1 MNTEELNIIG
11 IIPARMGSKKFPGKP
26 MADINGMPMI
36 GHVYNRMMLCED
48 FADVYVATDDQEIID
63 YIESIG
69 GNCIKTKESH
79 IGAIDR
85 VVEAVKAIEEIEK
98 LRYDIVVL
106 IQCDEPMVTSNHVG
120 CAISPMIMEPDLQA
134 ASLMA
139 EITSDEIFRDPNELK
154 VVVDANNNALYFSR
168 EPIPSAIRGTN
179 ACPRLKLL
187 GIDVFRRDFIE
198 EFNSAVPSPLEITE
212 CIDLLRV
219 LETGYLVRMSMTDE
233 VTYSVNTPE
242 ELERVK
248 KLMKDDYLVTKY
260 LKK

>member
-1 MNTEELNIIG
+1 
-11 IIPARMGSKKFPGKP
+11 
-26 MADINGMPMI
+26 
-36 GHVYNRMMLCED
+36 
-48 FADVYVATDDQEIID
+48 
-63 YIESIG
+63 
-69 GNCIKTKESH
+69 
-79 IGAIDR
+79 
-85 VVEAVKAIEEIEK
+85 
-98 LRYDIVVL
+98 
-106 IQCDEPMVTSNHVG
+106 MVTSNHVG
-120 CAISPMIMEPDLQA
+120 CAISPMIMEPELQA

-139 EITSDEIFRDPNELK
+139 EITSDEIFRDPNEIK
-154 VVVDANNNALYFSR
+154 VVVDCHNNALYFSR
-168 EPIPSAIRGTN
+168 EPIPSPIRGTN

-233 VTYSVNTPE
+233 VTFSVNTPE